1 MKTVLEKLHKSYL
14 QQFNRVPKFVAKAP
28 GRVNLIGEHTDYN
41 EGFVFPM
48 AIDKAIWVAFTPNN
62 TSRINVVASNF
73 DNKCYTIDLQML
85 EHDNSQ
91 WREYV
96 KGMAY
101 ELQKY
106 YGCDLKGFDAVIY
119 SEVPIGAGLS
129 SSAALE
135 LSIARA
141 LVQSNK
147 LRWEPVAM
155 AEAAKRAE
163 NDWVGV
169 NCGIMDQLIS
179 AVGEKDHAVLIDCR
193 DLSYES
199 YPLPKDIAVV
209 ILDTSTRRGLVASAY
224 NERREQCQKAA
235 DMLGIKSLRDA
246 EIKDIRQLIDDDKV
260 YRRAKHVVSETKR
273 TTAAKECMLSNNASS
288 LGELFKQSHT
298 SLAEDFEVTND
309 ALDTIVELANAHQYC
324 YGARMTGAGF
334 GGCAVAIV
342 NKAYAHEFCEEIE
355 DAYNTAT
362 GLKADIHVVE
372 AEDGVSLIVLD
383 Q

>member
-1 MKTVLEKLHKSYL
+1 MSTVLEKLHKRYMQHFDS
-14 QQFNRVPKFVAKAP
+14 VPKYVAKAP

-73 DNKCYTIDLQML
+73 EDQCYTIDLQML
-85 EHDNSQ
+85 EHNNAG
-91 WREYV
+91 WREYI

-135 LSIARA
+135 LAIARA
-141 LVQSNK
+141 LVQANK
-147 LRWEPVAM
+147 LTWEPVAM
-155 AEAAKRAE
+155 AQAAKRAE

-193 DLSYES
+193 SLSYEA
-199 YPLPKDIAVV
+199 YPLPKDISVV
-209 ILDTSTRRGLVASAY
+209 ILDTSTRRGLVTSAY

-246 EIKDIRQLIDDDKV
+246 EIKDIRHLITDDKV
-260 YRRAKHVVSETKR
+260 YRRAKHVVTETER
-273 TTAAKECMLSNNASS
+273 TIAAKECMLSNNALS
-288 LGELFKQSHT
+288 LGELFKQSHA

-309 ALDTIVELANAHQYC
+309 ALDEIVKIANNHKYC

-342 NKAYAHEFCEEIE
+342 NKYYAHEFCE
-355 DAYNTAT
+355 DVGTAYHEST
-362 GLKADIHVVE
+362 GLNADVHVVE